1 MNIKILKLSSIC
13 NPMSFMCKL
22 AVFSLL
28 AASFMAVG
36 TINPATVVYADD
48 NRDWNRTENECRR
61 LEDPR
66 DEEAC
71 LEWARENPGGVSR
84 EDRQWNR
91 TENECRRLEDPR
103 DEEACLEWAREN
115 PGGVSRENEGSSTE
129 SLNFEGD
136 CNDDVLTPE
145 NCGIIAYIRLFTD
158 ALLTIVGIVVVMTI
172 VIGGIQYSAA
182 RDNPQAVAAAKKR
195 ISQALI
201 ALVIYLFMFAFLQWL
216 VPGGVF

>member
-48 NRDWNRTENECRR
+48 NRD
-61 LEDPR
+61 
-66 DEEAC
+66 
-71 LEWARENPGGVSR
+71 
-84 EDRQWNR
+84 WNR